1 MFECAGAHLDH
12 RRPCDLHHSALTVSL
27 DEDLFVIEM
36 APAWGN
42 REPDRGVVCEG
53 AVGYRFS
60 VGPGSSATPS
70 GSCTRMACRSGR
82 RSPRDLGPG
91 TACRSDLT

>member
-36 APAWGN
+36 APPWGN
-42 REPDRGVVCEG
+42 REPDRGVVCE
-53 AVGYRFS
+53 V
-60 VGPGSSATPS
+60 PSAT
-70 GSCTRMACRSGR
+70 GSRSVPVLPL
-82 RSPRDLGPG
+82 PRQARAPGWLAGLAVAARGTLGPEPRVVR
-91 TACRSDLT
+91 T